1 MRKVLIKSG
10 MLTALGI
17 LLMAYSN
24 PEPRM
29 IKHKPLAKTDSVYA
43 PSYCSMKNNVFQ
55 DGEEVV
61 YQVFYNWKFVW
72 LSAGEVTFR
81 VKEKKDQY
89 HLSVIGTTYPSYE
102 WFYKVED
109 KYDTYIDKETL
120 LPDTSIRNIQEGK
133 YHLYDKIVFDRNRNV
148 AKSLRGKTKETAEF
162 NEYEVEDCMHD
173 ILSIIYFSRN
183 LEFDK
188 MKEGADIPIKIFI
201 DKETWPLRVRYLGKD
216 SKKRIRGMGKYKT
229 IMFSPQVISGY
240 YFDDDTDMRVWVS
253 DDKNRIP
260 LLIETPISVG
270 SIKAVLKE
278 YKGLRYDFEAEL

>member
-10 MLTALGI
+10 MLTTLGI